1 MLPMLLL
8 ALLATQAPIAAT
20 DLSTATPESTMTAA
34 GTFDVKMIPQ
44 PADGE
49 AAGPFGRMLLDKQYH
64 GALTA
69 VSHGQ
74 MMAFQSATEGS
85 AGYVAMEQVTGTL
98 DGRRG
103 SFVLQHEGLMTR
115 GTPTR
120 LHVTVVPDS
129 GTDELAGLAGELDI
143 IFAPD
148 GHRYELSYTLDRP

>member
-98 DGRRG
+98 DGRHG

-148 GHRYELSYTLDRP
+148 GHRYELRYTLDRP